1 MALFF
6 SLYSVVYPVYSLGI
20 ISPTMYIAMF
30 IFYIHKSTIY
40 LYTYTGYIDIYI
52 DIDMIYENERDFP
65 CVREIKTLKKI
76 KSLQSYHRVFS
87 GIQEYKKREVSTPRS
102 FGQLWVNCGSTKQSL
117 ASQLKH
123 P

>member
-1 MALFF
+1 MALFS

-65 CVREIKTLKKI
+65 CACEIKT
-76 KSLQSYHRVFS
+76 
-87 GIQEYKKREVSTPRS
+87 
-102 FGQLWVNCGSTKQSL
+102 
-117 ASQLKH
+117 
-123 P
+123 